1 MAHGKRSLP
10 DRETKRIADSTHE
23 PVELATLVAGP
34 KEVMARFSH
43 EEREEIADI
52 LRVLSAKP
60 QRFKVQFLDGASVQD
75 ERSLWA
81 ADAPAAV
88 RMAVGVPRPA
98 DAAGIRVVDPEGG
111 TVFERQ
117 NADFC

>member
-1 MAHGKRSLP
+1 MSRGKTSFCDCEAERIGDFAHK
-10 DRETKRIADSTHE
+10 
-23 PVELATLVAGP
+23 PVESATLVARP
-34 KEVMARFSH
+34 EEVMARFSR

-60 QRFKVQFLDGASVQD
+60 QRFKLQFLDGASVQD

-81 ADAPAAV
+81 PDAPAAV

-117 NADFC
+117 SADFC